1 MQERLGEA
9 GRIALRYNIINIANS
24 IINFLAKARQPNQK
38 AMVLNEYNKAELLI
52 KKKNEFIDKKTG
64 MMMNSAEIKEL
75 EISRRKEALKI
86 LEKVMIANK
95 KLDNPDLI
103 YEGAVLIW
111 NTSLPFL
118 CPQYR

>member
-75 EISRRKEALKI
+75 EI
-86 LEKVMIANK
+86 
-95 KLDNPDLI
+95 
-103 YEGAVLIW
+103 
-111 NTSLPFL
+111 
-118 CPQYR
+118 